1 MTKKRRAEALPQA
14 EGRIRLPLSVQL
26 AAFYRAFPNASI
38 VRTDFDDLTINDAL
52 VRLQLVFILFRKAK
66 GTSFGT
72 EAP

>member
-38 VRTDFDDLTINDAL
+38 VRTDFDDLVINDAL
-52 VRLQLVFILFRKAK
+52 VRLHLDK
-66 GTSFGT
+66 FGH
-72 EAP
+72 PGL